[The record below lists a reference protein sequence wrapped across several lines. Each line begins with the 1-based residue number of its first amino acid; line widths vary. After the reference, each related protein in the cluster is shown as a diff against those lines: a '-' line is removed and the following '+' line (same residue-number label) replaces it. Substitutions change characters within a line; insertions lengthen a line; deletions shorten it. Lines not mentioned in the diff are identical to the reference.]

1 MTDRLPVL
9 HFSQADH
16 AALVA
21 AHGKLEHPGLAAQIA
36 NLVGAPIES
45 LITKRLPHAVTSR
58 IDSLSR
64 HALNVALRSALL
76 TMRARGVARPARPR
90 LHRLAVAV
98 TGGAGGFFGLA
109 GLAVELPLTTTLM
122 LRSIADIA
130 RAEGEPLDDPQT
142 ALACLEVLAH
152 GGHSA
157 RDDGAESGYFAV
169 RAAMAQQLNAA
180 AQYIAAHGIAGK
192 GAPALVAAV
201 ARIAARFSVTVS
213 EKIAAQAVPIV
224 GAASG
229 AALNALFIGHFQAMA
244 QGHFTVR
251 RLERR
256 YGEAAVRAAYDA
268 LTLAGSAERV
278 ARR

>member
-1 MTDRLPVL
+1 MSSLPVVRGL
-9 HFSQADH
+9 SDSDR
-16 AALVA
+16 AALAA
-21 AHGKLEHPGLAAQIA
+21 AHARLEHPGLAAQIA

-45 LITKRLPHAVTSR
+45 LITKRLPRAVTSR
-58 IDSLSR
+58 IDALSR
-64 HALNVALRSALL
+64 RALDVALRSALL
-76 TMRARGVARPARPR
+76 TMRSRSDVRPARPR

-130 RAEGEPLDDPQT
+130 RAEGEPLDDPRT
-142 ALACLEVLAH
+142 AMACLEVLAH
-152 GGHSA
+152 GGHGK

-169 RAAMAQQLNAA
+169 RAAMAQQLSAA
-180 AQYIAAHGIAGK
+180 AQYVAAHGIAGK

-201 ARIAARFSVTVS
+201 ARVAARFSVNVS
-213 EKIAAQAVPIV
+213 EKIAVQAVPIV

-256 YGEAAVRAAYDA
+256 YGAVTVRAAYDA
-268 LTLAGSAERV
+268 LTLEGSAGRA